1 MNNLVIGALQ
11 KGRIYRGKGL
21 EPFRRQPGGKG
32 YAMLF
37 GNADIEAPA
46 GNASANLSRPVPD
59 GMAAVMPTILSS
71 WVASAISALANTDV

>member
-1 MNNLVIGALQ
+1 MGRPVGTDKARAVYGKTHGKILQGHIMNNLVIGALQ

-37 GNADIEAPA
+37 GDADIEAPRRKHFGEFIKA
-46 GNASANLSRPVPD
+46 GA
-59 GMAAVMPTILSS
+59 
-71 WVASAISALANTDV
+71 